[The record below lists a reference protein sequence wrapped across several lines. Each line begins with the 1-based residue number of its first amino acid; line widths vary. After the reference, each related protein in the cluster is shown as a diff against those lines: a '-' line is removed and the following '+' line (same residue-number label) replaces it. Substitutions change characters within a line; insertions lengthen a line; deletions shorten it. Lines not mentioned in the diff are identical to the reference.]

1 VHEGMGI
8 NIVATNGLETNDDN
22 NIVLNEEE
30 LSEVYEQEK
39 VVNNVDQNDIDNAKR
54 SIKRFKKQ
62 EKDIKVDNNSL
73 NDVNNESLSIN
84 ISTKRKMKTKKS
96 KNGNP
101 QQPKFL
107 DEDIEN
113 YEEKVTEQI
122 EQKRKIE
129 LSKATEKMQAKMLK
143 TGRCPY

>member
-1 VHEGMGI
+1 MGI